1 MSRRR
6 HNNTGSRGPRPQV
19 RVEWCVAR
27 TVHGFVIHRGVFIC
41 QAPDSYKKRID
52 KNIDN
57 EYFCATIEVRI
68 GEHVREIT
76 D

>member
-1 MSRRR
+1 M
-6 HNNTGSRGPRPQV
+6 

-27 TVHGFVIHRGVFIC
+27 AVHGFVIHRGVFIC

-57 EYFCATIEVRI
+57 EYFCATIKVRI
-68 GEHVREIT
+68 GERVREIT

>member
-1 MSRRR
+1 M
-6 HNNTGSRGPRPQV
+6 GKF
-19 RVEWCVAR
+19 A
-27 TVHGFVIHRGVFIC
+27 
-41 QAPDSYKKRID
+41 DSYKKRID

-57 EYFCATIEVRI
+57 EYFCATIKVRI